1 METPEKDK
9 LVALLDQMYGE
20 DNYMFQWESE
30 DTGFDLQLYVRN
42 QHD

>member
-20 DNYMFQWESE
+20 DNYMFEWERRGYRFRL
-30 DTGFDLQLYVRN
+30 TAVCKKPT
-42 QHD
+42 